1 MARILQVCNTDF
13 YLVKFLAPLVNQL
26 ARKGHDVDVACEGD
40 GIPESVLDPRI
51 RVLPLSFPRGASP
64 WQFARAIR
72 RMRELVRSGN
82 YQCVNGHNRNASI
95 VARVAAWQ
103 ERVPVNLYTA
113 HGFYFHDDQ
122 GKAARIA
129 TITLEAMLAR
139 VTHYTLSQS
148 TEDAKLMTALGH
160 IPADRIEVIGNGID
174 TRRFHP
180 RPSERQALESRLN
193 LAKRRFRIAS
203 TGRLVSGKGFGD
215 LLDAFALASIPES
228 ELVIIGGN
236 IAQDI
241 SPYHAQFM
249 ARARQLGISDKVVI
263 TGLTDRV
270 EDYLNACDIFVLPS
284 YREGL
289 PRALLEAMASELPV
303 IATNIR
309 GCREAVI
316 HENCGLLFE
325 PHDVEALTR
334 HLLTLAKATELR
346 MSLGRRARERVLS
359 MFDERDYV
367 SRQVLAI
374 EKLVSLHQASTPI

>member
-1 MARILQVCNTDF
+1 VARILQVCNTDF

-26 ARKGHDVDVACEGD
+26 ARNGHEVDVACEGD
-40 GIPESVLDPRI
+40 RIPETVLDPGI
-51 RVLPLSFPRGASP
+51 RVLPFSFPRGANP
-64 WQFARAIR
+64 WQFARAIG
-72 RMRELVRSGN
+72 RMRKLVRAGH
-82 YQCVNGHNRNASI
+82 YECVNGHNRNASI

-122 GKAARIA
+122 GKAGRAA
-129 TITLEAMLAR
+129 TIALEAMLAR
-139 VTHYTLSQS
+139 ITHHTLSQS
-148 TEDAKLMTALGH
+148 TEDANFMTALGH
-160 IPADRIEVIGNGID
+160 IPADRIDVIGNGID

-180 RPSERQALESRLN
+180 RPSERQALETSLN

-215 LLDAFALASIPES
+215 LLDAFARASIPES

-249 ARARQLGISDKVVI
+249 ERARQLDISDKVVI

-289 PRALLEAMASELPV
+289 PRALLEAMASQLPV

-316 HENCGLLFE
+316 HDNCGLLFE
-325 PHDVEALTR
+325 PHDVESLSR
-334 HLLTLAKATELR
+334 HLQTLANAPELR
-346 MSLGRRARERVLS
+346 TSLGKRARERVLS
-359 MFDERDYV
+359 AFDEQDYV

-374 EKLVSLHQASTPI
+374 EKLVHVRQASTPI